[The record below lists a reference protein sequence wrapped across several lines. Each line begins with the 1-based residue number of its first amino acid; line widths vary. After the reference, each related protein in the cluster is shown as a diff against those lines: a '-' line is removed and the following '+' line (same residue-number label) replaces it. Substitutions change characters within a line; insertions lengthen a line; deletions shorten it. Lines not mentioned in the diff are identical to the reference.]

1 MKVTEGHILR
11 RGFTLLPACIVIAIF
26 AWIWLWWALRLPLMG
41 DDMLVMF
48 RYRDFGGDPLSP
60 LRYAWSIWVNTNA
73 RTGDMLAPQ
82 WLYVLSRPAAAALVG
97 LCVAGTMASMLW
109 LSKSRGLLCSMLVT
123 LFIIVVFPWWDMLHF
138 VCHFNYVWGSALGFA
153 ALGVLLNCRLRSL
166 WWLALL
172 PVVACVTA
180 THEALGFPLGVAL
193 LVYWFLNHKWLKL
206 TTMQRW
212 WAAAML
218 AGALFS
224 VSSPASYRRLGGGGE
239 PDLPLHLMLVE
250 TLPIVLVLVL
260 HTVYLAVWRREK
272 LRRLLRTRWLI
283 FSVAACVS
291 ALFTLAGGIEGRGG
305 WYAECFALMAL
316 LWELLRPD
324 CRRVRSRVQVVLAVF
339 ILLPMG
345 LTAVI
350 NAWNV
355 LSCHIK
361 VFQTLMVRYQSPDTR
376 VRADKELRQLSDE
389 WTCSAMRLLE
399 GKPMVYK
406 DFIYTPVVPYHPG
419 EPNPAAPNVWEQSLI
434 YDLDGEGYE
443 RSRERY
449 RCFVR

>member
-1 MKVTEGHILR
+1 
-11 RGFTLLPACIVIAIF
+11 
-26 AWIWLWWALRLPLMG
+26 
-41 DDMLVMF
+41 MLVAF
-48 RYRDFGGDPLSP
+48 RYRDFGDDLFAP

-82 WLYVLSRPAAAALVG
+82 WLYVLWRPAAAWLIG
-97 LCVAGTMASMLW
+97 LCVAGTFGCMLW

-250 TLPIVLVLVL
+250 TLPIVSVLVL
-260 HTVYLAVWRREK
+260 RTVYLAVWRRKK

-316 LWELLRPD
+316 AWEWLRPA
-324 CRRVRSRVQVVLAVF
+324 CRRFKLKRQFILAVF
-339 ILLPMG
+339 ILLPAC
-345 LTAVI
+345 LLSTALI
-350 NAWNV
+350 QMV
-355 LSCHIK
+355 LSAHAKI
-361 VFQTLMVRYQSPDTR
+361 FQTVMAQYYDPATR
-376 VRADKELRQLSDE
+376 PWAEAELREITDDWSRA
-389 WTCSAMRLLE
+389 AMKLTVGE
-399 GKPMVYK
+399 TMVYK
-406 DFIYTPVVPYHPG
+406 EFTYSLIEPYHPG
-419 EPNPAAPNVWEQSLI
+419 EPNPVAPYIEDRVPTYITHDDCYYMEK
-434 YDLDGEGYE
+434 DLFEHHHG
-443 RSRERY
+443 
-449 RCFVR
+449 FK

>member
-1 MKVTEGHILR
+1 
-11 RGFTLLPACIVIAIF
+11 
-26 AWIWLWWALRLPLMG
+26 MG
-41 DDMLVMF
+41 DDMLVAF
-48 RYRDFGGDPLSP
+48 RYRDFGDDLFAP

-73 RTGDMLAPQ
+73 RTGDMLAPE
-82 WLYVLSRPAAAALVG
+82 WLYVLWRPAAAWLIG
-97 LCVAGTMASMLW
+97 LCVAGTFGCMLW

-193 LVYWFLNHKWLKL
+193 SVYWLLNHKWLKL

-250 TLPIVLVLVL
+250 TLPIVSVLVL
-260 HTVYLAVWRREK
+260 RTVYLAVWWRKK

-316 LWELLRPD
+316 AWEWLRPA
-324 CRRVRSRVQVVLAVF
+324 CRSAKSRVQFVIGFLMLAGLSVF
-339 ILLPMG
+339 IPIEMA
-345 LTAVI
+345 LTD
-350 NAWNV
+350 
-355 LSCHIK
+355 HIR
-361 VFQTLMVRYQSPDTR
+361 VFQTIMVSYEYPPTR
-376 VRADKELRQLSDE
+376 AWADRELRQVSDG
-389 WTCSAMRLLE
+389 WTLSAMRLLE
-399 GKPMVYK
+399 GKPMVYG
-406 DFIYTPVVPYHPG
+406 DFIYTPAVSYRPG
-419 EPNPAAPNVWEQSLI
+419 EPNPAAPYIEEYPPMTDAHAEV
-434 YDLDGEGYE
+434 GYE
-443 RSRERY
+443 LCKKPLLRFMR
-449 RCFVR
+449 VR